1 MRDMLSVRDAPGKLR
16 MWENLVVEPTTSSK
30 NLTCVKTARL
40 WKGWRCASDGHIPW
54 ARHGC
59 HGCWRAFR
67 PHSPLVRRAN
77 CLERRPQYF
86 NCGGK
91 GFWRNC
97 NHNWI
102 KRTHRRE
109 GHSDYKEHGKVV
121 RDPAPLRRQV
131 ETPRLERSPFQS
143 GGKAFRTSPHVT
155 VHEEIQTEPFCPR
168 FGPEFPP
175 PQTIGASK
183 VWLPI
188 LGDSEG

>member
-1 MRDMLSVRDAPGKLR
+1 MLASFSSSLAPCQESKL
-16 MWENLVVEPTTSSK
+16 
-30 NLTCVKTARL
+30 
-40 WKGWRCASDGHIPW
+40 
-54 ARHGC
+54 
-59 HGCWRAFR
+59 
-67 PHSPLVRRAN
+67 

-121 RDPAPLRRQV
+121 RDPSPLRRQV

-143 GGKAFRTSPHVT
+143 GGKPLAPARTLQCTRRYTQSPSVPALALSSRLPKLQ
-155 VHEEIQTEPFCPR
+155 ELPR
-168 FGPEFPP
+168 FDFPFLGILRVRVWIGGHTLWAGPAYPGATEISGL
-175 PQTIGASK
+175 PQSAPLHVCHGWCWPQSGRDAGPVDGM
-183 VWLPI
+183 VWPAL
-188 LGDSEG
+188 